1 MYNVLRIEGE
11 PASWILEN
19 AQIEEVARELGQS
32 GRPVILEVVAP
43 LQGRLVLSAKAA
55 GSVAL
60 LGPPGGAGWT
70 PGGVILPRAHLYV
83 PSATGPTAQEPGYAL
98 AQSADLHKLEHDI
111 VTAMRHGTMVTV
123 GVSEGLEDG
132 VLVLNGAALPL
143 AVLCPPSRPGPAAP
157 S

>member
-1 MYNVLRIEGE
+1 MYNIMRIEGD
-11 PASWILEN
+11 PAIWVLDN
-19 AQIEEVARELGQS
+19 VQIEEVARELGQS
-32 GRPVILEVVAP
+32 GRPVALDVVAP
-43 LQGRLVLSAKAA
+43 LKGRLVLSAKSV

-60 LGPPGGAGWT
+60 LGPPSGVGWT
-70 PGGVILPRAHLYV
+70 PGGIILPRAHLYV

-111 VTAMRHGTMVTV
+111 VTAMRGGTMVTV
-123 GVSEGLEDG
+123 GVSDGLEDG